1 MEDMN
6 FAKKLKIA
14 AKLTVKFDSAPPL
27 PLYVSVFPQLL
38 VRIRSMLFMR
48 VEIENFVPSCQ
59 DAETVFLLFK
69 NL

>member
-1 MEDMN
+1 MN

-27 PLYVSVFPQLL
+27 PPYLSVFPQLL
-38 VRIRSMLFMR
+38 VWIRSMLFMM
-48 VEIENFVPSCQ
+48 VEIESFVPSCQ

>member
-1 MEDMN
+1 MENTN

-27 PLYVSVFPQLL
+27 PPYLSVFPQLL
-38 VRIRSMLFMR
+38 VRIRSMLFIR
-48 VEIENFVPSCQ
+48 AEIESFVPSCQ
-59 DAETVFLLFK
+59 DTETMFLLFK